1 MRIIVIGDGKVGRT
15 IVEHICK
22 EGHEVTIIDK
32 DSETVDEIVNQY
44 DVLGICGNGAS
55 YDVLKEAGADKADLV
70 VATTTN
76 DETNILSCLIS
87 EKIGAK
93 ASVARVRSY
102 EYNNQLKIIKNDL
115 GIDLPINPEKETAN
129 EIVKI
134 LNFPEAL
141 RVDSFAKGQVDL
153 VELFIPKNNPLVGES
168 LLSIYQKYQIKVL
181 VCAVE
186 RDNDVFIPTGSF
198 VINAKDKIYVT
209 ANSKATLR
217 KFIDKISLVEKRL
230 KNVLIVGG
238 SKIAAYL
245 AKELEKGKFNV
256 KIIELEKDRCLEL
269 SELLPSANII
279 HGDGTDQDLL
289 VEEGIENMDAVVA
302 LTGKDEENIVLSMY
316 ANQINIK
323 KIITKVNKTSLVGL
337 MKNISLASVISPK
350 EVTASKIL
358 SYIRAI
364 NNTRGSN
371 VNTLYKLVNNKV
383 EAIEFKAK
391 ENNKL
396 VNIPLKDLK
405 LKQNILIAAIIHE
418 GQVIIP
424 SGNDVISV
432 ADNLI
437 VVTTNQY
444 LKDLNE
450 ILE

>member
-1 MRIIVIGDGKVGRT
+1 M
-15 IVEHICK
+15 
-22 EGHEVTIIDK
+22 
-32 DSETVDEIVNQY
+32 
-44 DVLGICGNGAS
+44 
-55 YDVLKEAGADKADLV
+55 
-70 VATTTN
+70 
-76 DETNILSCLIS
+76 
-87 EKIGAK
+87 
-93 ASVARVRSY
+93 
-102 EYNNQLKIIKNDL
+102 
-115 GIDLPINPEKETAN
+115 
-129 EIVKI
+129 
-134 LNFPEAL
+134 
-141 RVDSFAKGQVDL
+141 
-153 VELFIPKNNPLVGES
+153 
-168 LLSIYQKYQIKVL
+168 
-181 VCAVE
+181 
-186 RDNDVFIPTGSF
+186 
-198 VINAKDKIYVT
+198 
-209 ANSKATLR
+209 
-217 KFIDKISLVEKRL
+217 
-230 KNVLIVGG
+230 
-238 SKIAAYL
+238 
-245 AKELEKGKFNV
+245 

-432 ADNLI
+432 ADNVI

>member
-1 MRIIVIGDGKVGRT
+1 MKIIVIGDGKVGRT

-32 DSETVDEIVNQY
+32 DSETVDELVNSY
-44 DVLGICGNGAS
+44 DVLGVCGNGAS

-87 EKIGAK
+87 EKMGAK

-129 EIVKI
+129 EITKI

-141 RVDSFAKGQVDL
+141 RVDTFAKGHVDL
-153 VELFIPKNNPLVGES
+153 VELFIPENNPLVGES
-168 LLSIYQKYQIKVL
+168 LLSVYQKYQIKVL

-186 RDNDVFIPTGSF
+186 RGNDVFIPTGSF
-198 VINAKDKIYVT
+198 ILNAKDKIYVT

-217 KFIDKISLVEKRL
+217 KFIDKVSLVEKRL
-230 KNVLIVGG
+230 KNVLIIGG
-238 SKIAAYL
+238 GKISAYL
-245 AKELEKGKFNV
+245 GKELEKGKFNV
-256 KIIELEKDRCLEL
+256 KIVEVNKNRCLEL
-269 SELLPSANII
+269 SELLPNANII

-289 VEEGIENMDAVVA
+289 IEEGINDMDAVVA
-302 LTGKDEENIVLSMY
+302 LTNRDEENIILSMY
-316 ANQINIK
+316 ANQCDVK
-323 KIITKVNKTSLVGL
+323 KIITKVNRKSLIGL
-337 MKNISLASVISPK
+337 MDHIDLASVVSTK
-350 EVTASKIL
+350 EVTTSRIL

-371 VNTLYKLVNNKV
+371 VRTLYKLVNNKV
-383 EAIEFKAK
+383 EALEFKAK
-391 ENNKL
+391 ENKRL
-396 VNIPLKDLK
+396 INIPLRDLK
-405 LKQNILIAAIIHE
+405 LKENILIAAIIHE
-418 GQVIIP
+418 NEVIIP

-432 ADNLI
+432 DDNVI

>member
-1 MRIIVIGDGKVGRT
+1 MKIIVIGDGKVGRT

-32 DSETVDEIVNQY
+32 DSETVDELVNSY
-44 DVLGICGNGAS
+44 DVLGVCGNGAS
-55 YDVLKEAGADKADLV
+55 YDVLKEAGADRADLV

-87 EKIGAK
+87 EKMGAK

-129 EIVKI
+129 EITKI

-141 RVDSFAKGQVDL
+141 RVDTFAKGHVDL
-153 VELFIPKNNPLVGES
+153 VELFIPENNPLVGES

-186 RDNDVFIPTGSF
+186 RGNDVFIPTGSF
-198 VINAKDKIYVT
+198 ILNAKDKIYVT

-217 KFIDKISLVEKRL
+217 KFIDKVSLVEKRL
-230 KNVLIVGG
+230 KNVLIIGG
-238 SKIAAYL
+238 GKISAYL
-245 AKELEKGKFNV
+245 GKELEKGKFNV
-256 KIIELEKDRCLEL
+256 KIVEVNKNRCLEL
-269 SELLPSANII
+269 SELLPNANII

-289 VEEGIENMDAVVA
+289 IEEGINDMDAVVA
-302 LTGKDEENIVLSMY
+302 LTNRDEENIILSMY
-316 ANQINIK
+316 ANQCDVK
-323 KIITKVNKTSLVGL
+323 KIITKVNRTSLIGL
-337 MKNISLASVISPK
+337 MDHIDLASVVSTK
-350 EVTASKIL
+350 EVTTSRIL

-371 VNTLYKLVNNKV
+371 VRTLYKLVNNKV
-383 EAIEFKAK
+383 EALEFKAK
-391 ENNKL
+391 ENKRL
-396 VNIPLKDLK
+396 INIPLRDLK
-405 LKQNILIAAIIHE
+405 LKENILIAAIIHE
-418 GQVIIP
+418 NEVIIP

-432 ADNLI
+432 DDNVI

>member
-1 MRIIVIGDGKVGRT
+1 MKIIVIGDGKVGRS

-32 DSETVDEIVNQY
+32 KKENIEEMVNQY

-55 YDVLKEAGADKADLV
+55 YDILKEAGADKADLV
-70 VATTTN
+70 VATTTS

-102 EYNNQLKIIKNDL
+102 EYNNQLKIIRDDL

-129 EIVKI
+129 EITKI
-134 LNFPEAL
+134 LNFPEAIK
-141 RVDSFAKGQVDL
+141 VGSFAKGHVDL
-153 VELFIPKNNPLVGES
+153 VELFIPEKNPLVGES

-186 RDNDVFIPTGSF
+186 RGNEVFIPTGSF
-198 VINAKDKIYVT
+198 VLNAKDKIYVT
-209 ANSKATLR
+209 ANSRATLR
-217 KFIDKISLVEKRL
+217 KFIDKVSLVEKRL
-230 KNVLIVGG
+230 KNVLVIGG
-238 SKIAAYL
+238 GKISAYL
-245 AKELEKGKFNV
+245 GKELSKGKFNV
-256 KIIELEKDRCLEL
+256 HIIEKDKNRCLEL
-269 SELLPSANII
+269 SELLPNATII

-289 VEEGIENMDAVVA
+289 QEEGINSVDALVA
-302 LTGKDEENIVLSMY
+302 LTNRDEENIIVSMY
-316 ANQINIK
+316 ANQCGVQ

-337 MKNISLASVISPK
+337 MSNIDLASVISTK

-364 NNTRGSN
+364 NNARGSN
-371 VNTLYKLVNNKV
+371 VRTLYKLVNNKV
-383 EAIEFKAK
+383 EALEFKAK
-391 ENNKL
+391 ENKRL
-396 VNIPLKDLK
+396 INIPLRDLK
-405 LKQNILIAAIIHE
+405 IKENILIAAIIHDGE
-418 GQVIIP
+418 VIIP

-432 ADNLI
+432 DDNVI

>member
-1 MRIIVIGDGKVGRT
+1 MKIIVIGDGKVGRT

-32 DSETVDEIVNQY
+32 DSETVDELVNSY
-44 DVLGICGNGAS
+44 DVLGVCGNGAS
-55 YDVLKEAGADKADLV
+55 YDVLKEAGADRADLV

-87 EKIGAK
+87 EKMGAK

-129 EIVKI
+129 EITKI

-141 RVDSFAKGQVDL
+141 RVDTFAKGHVDL
-153 VELFIPKNNPLVGES
+153 VELFIPENNPLVGES

-186 RDNDVFIPTGSF
+186 RGNDVFIPTGSF
-198 VINAKDKIYVT
+198 ILNAKDKIYVT

-217 KFIDKISLVEKRL
+217 KFIDKVSLVEKRL
-230 KNVLIVGG
+230 KNVLIIGG
-238 SKIAAYL
+238 GKISAYL
-245 AKELEKGKFNV
+245 GKELEKGKFNV
-256 KIIELEKDRCLEL
+256 KIVEVNKNRCLEL
-269 SELLPSANII
+269 SELLPNANII

-289 VEEGIENMDAVVA
+289 IEEGINDMDAVVA
-302 LTGKDEENIVLSMY
+302 LTNRDEENIILSMY
-316 ANQINIK
+316 ANQCDVK
-323 KIITKVNKTSLVGL
+323 KIITKVNRKSLIGL
-337 MKNISLASVISPK
+337 MDHIDLASVVSTK
-350 EVTASKIL
+350 EVTTSRIL

-371 VNTLYKLVNNKV
+371 VRTLYKLVNNKV
-383 EAIEFKAK
+383 EALEFKAK
-391 ENNKL
+391 ENKRL
-396 VNIPLKDLK
+396 INIPLRDLK
-405 LKQNILIAAIIHE
+405 LKENILIAAIIHE
-418 GQVIIP
+418 NEVIIP

-432 ADNLI
+432 DDNVI

>member
-1 MRIIVIGDGKVGRT
+1 MKIIVIGDGKVGRT

-32 DSETVDEIVNQY
+32 KSETVDEIVNQY

-55 YDVLKEAGADKADLV
+55 IDVLKEAGADRADLV

-87 EKIGAK
+87 EKMGAK
-93 ASVARVRSY
+93 ASIARVRSF

-141 RVDSFAKGQVDL
+141 RVDSFAKGNVDL
-153 VELFIPKNNPLVGES
+153 VELYIPEENPLVGES

-198 VINAKDKIYVT
+198 VLNAKDKIYVT

-217 KFIDKISLVEKRL
+217 KFIDKVSLVEKRL

-238 SKIAAYL
+238 GKITAYL
-245 AKELEKGKFNV
+245 GKELEKGKFNV
-256 KIIELEKDRCLEL
+256 KIIEQNKARCLEL
-269 SELLPSANII
+269 SELLPSATII

-289 VEEGIENMDAVVA
+289 LEEGLANMDAVVA
-302 LTGKDEENIVLSMY
+302 LTNKDEENIILSMY
-316 ANQINIK
+316 ANQEEIQ

-350 EVTASKIL
+350 DVTTSKIL
-358 SYIRAI
+358 SYIRAV
-364 NNTRGSN
+364 NNRRGSN

-396 VNIPLKDLK
+396 INIPLKDLK

-418 GQVIIP
+418 NQVIIP
-424 SGNDVISV
+424 SGNDVISL
-432 ADNLI
+432 ADNVI
-437 VVTTNQY
+437 VVTTNQF

>member
-1 MRIIVIGDGKVGRT
+1 MKIIVIGDGKVGRT

-32 DSETVDEIVNQY
+32 DNETVEEIVNQY

-129 EIVKI
+129 EITKI

-141 RVDSFAKGQVDL
+141 RVDSFAKGHVDL
-153 VELFIPKNNPLVGES
+153 VELFIPENNPLVGES
-168 LLSIYQKYQIKVL
+168 LISIYQKHQIKVL

-186 RDNDVFIPTGSF
+186 RDNDVIIPTGSF
-198 VINAKDKIYVT
+198 VFNAKDKIYVT

-217 KFIDKISLVEKRL
+217 KFIDKVSLVEKRL

-238 SKIAAYL
+238 GKITAYL
-245 AKELEKGKFNV
+245 GKELEKGKFNV
-256 KIIELEKDRCLEL
+256 KIIELNKKRCLEL
-269 SELLPSANII
+269 SELLPNANII

-289 VEEGIENMDAVVA
+289 VEEGINDMDAVVA
-302 LTGKDEENIVLSMY
+302 LTDKDEENIILSMY
-316 ANQINIK
+316 ADQVKIK

-337 MKNISLASVISPK
+337 MNNISLASVISPK
-350 EVTASKIL
+350 DVTISKIL
-358 SYIRAI
+358 SHIRSI
-364 NNTRGSN
+364 NNRRGSN
-371 VNTLYKLVNNKV
+371 VKTLYKLVNNKV

-396 VNIPLKDLK
+396 INIPLKDLK

-418 GQVIIP
+418 NQVIIP

-432 ADNLI
+432 DDNVI
-437 VVTTNQY
+437 VVTTNQF